1 MSVKA
6 DAAGLSGAALLAGW
20 SCTSGASVEGDAAR
34 IGLLVAMAK
43 RLGDQI
49 MLMVARQRRGGGDE
63 LLSPLVMPALAVCE
77 ALAGVLDAAAV
88 ETAGEDEHP
97 RAALPRVVEQ
107 LQGMAD
113 LLETMTPKD

>member
-77 ALAGVLDAAAV
+77 ALASVLNYAGRDRSVRCSAFPRPRTTPYTAV
-88 ETAGEDEHP
+88 
-97 RAALPRVVEQ
+97 
-107 LQGMAD
+107 
-113 LLETMTPKD
+113 